1 MSIRQA
7 LSLAT
12 MMLLIAGWTY
22 AQVNKGSY
30 NPRYKDPVLEEMDQ
44 ARQRKQAAA
53 DSITAAIRRR
63 QQEQAQKEQDRN
75 FKSDLTGVVKPTA
88 LEDFK
93 PLFHFDPVAQY
104 QSGMCW
110 CFAGTSFLESE
121 VYRLTKQKI
130 KLSELHTVYYEYIEK
145 ARRFFEERG
154 NSHFAEGSEV
164 NAVFRIM
171 QKYGAVPA
179 EVYTGLVNTDKHDH
193 TALINEL
200 TNFLQFCK
208 ANDYW
213 DVESGL
219 QIVRVILNK
228 HIGAPPEK
236 FTFQNKT
243 YTPVE
248 FLNKVLKLNLAD
260 YCDVMSTL
268 AQPFYKR
275 GEFKVPDNWWHD
287 SSYINIPLDEW
298 YDLIKKAVKS
308 GYTVAIGGDVGDA
321 GYLGFEDVA
330 FVPDFDIPAQ
340 FINQYSRE
348 MRIYDG
354 TTGDDHGVHLVGMTK
369 VGDWD
374 WFLIKDSGRSARWGK
389 FEGYYFWR
397 GDFVRLKMLSFT
409 VHKDVLKDI
418 LNKIQ

>member
-1 MSIRQA
+1 MF
-7 LSLAT
+7 
-12 MMLLIAGWTY
+12 LIVGLTY

-30 NPRYKDPVLEEMDQ
+30 NPRYKDPVLEEMDKVR
-44 ARQRKQAAA
+44 RQKQAAE
-53 DSITAAIRRR
+53 DSITAAIRQR
-63 QQEQAQKEQDRN
+63 QQEQQQREKEQERN
-75 FKSDLTGVVKPTA
+75 FKSDLTGVVKPA
-88 LEDFK
+88 KLEDFN
-93 PLFHFDPVAQY
+93 PLFHFNPVAQY

-145 ARRFFEERG
+145 ARRFLEERG

-171 QKYGAVPA
+171 QQYGAVPA
-179 EVYTGLVNTDKHDH
+179 EAYTGLINTDKHDH

-200 TNFLQFCK
+200 TNFLQFCQ
-208 ANDYW
+208 ANNYW

-219 QIVRVILNK
+219 QVIRVILNK
-228 HIGAPPEK
+228 HLGAPPAQ
-236 FTFQNKT
+236 FIFQNKS

-268 AQPFYKR
+268 AQPFYTR

-287 SSYINIPLDEW
+287 SSYINVPLDEW
-298 YDLIKKAVKS
+298 YALIKQAVKA

-330 FVPDFDIPAQ
+330 FVPDFDIPTA

-369 VGDWD
+369 IGDWD
-374 WFLIKDSGRSARWGK
+374 WFLIKDSGRSARWGQ

-418 LNKIQ
+418 LKKIQ